1 MTTTVNP
8 IDTQELDAL
17 IREIESYRGDNAGL
31 DRVLEALIACVNYQY
46 EMLRQLRAESDLDS

>member
-8 IDTQELDAL
+8 IDTQELDAYL
-17 IREIESYRGDNAGL
+17 RTKNEEDLRA
-31 DRVLEALIACVNYQY
+31 VLEYIY